1 MLQVVASSPPAVS
14 TVASS
19 GSRSLLSGVFSSRVV
34 VAWAALS
41 ASTSL
46 STSLKTNSSNFK
58 GVLYH
63 VPPKEL
69 KAFIVPT
76 KEHSV
81 VLFN

>member
-1 MLQVVASSPPAVS
+1 MLQVVASSPPAAS

-34 VAWAALS
+34 AAWS

-46 STSLKTNSSNFK
+46 STSLKSNSSNFK

-76 KEHSV
+76 KEHNV